1 MDSGPA
7 VGDASDQE
15 RLFVRRRER
24 RLTRTHA
31 ALWAVI
37 LATTAA
43 DIVLTMVG
51 LAGGLPEG
59 NPVVRVAVG
68 SFGPAGLWT
77 VKFAAMC
84 WLVAG
89 WSLLSDRDASVF
101 LGLFA
106 AVTSAVVVYNAVAV
120 FGA

>member
-1 MDSGPA
+1 MTQSSVPDGREQ
-7 VGDASDQE
+7 D

-24 RLTRTHA
+24 RMTRTHA
-31 ALWAVI
+31 ALWVVI

-59 NPVVRVAVG
+59 NPVVRAMVA

-77 VKFAAMC
+77 VKFAATC

-89 WSLLSDRDASVF
+89 WSLLSDRNASVF

-106 AVTSAVVVYNAVAV
+106 AVTSLVVVNNAVAV

>member
-1 MDSGPA
+1 MGSEPP
-7 VGDASDQE
+7 VRGDRQE

-24 RLTRTHA
+24 RMTRTHA
-31 ALWAVI
+31 ALWAFI

-43 DIVLTMVG
+43 DIVLTMAG

-59 NPVVRVAVG
+59 NPVVRAAVG

-89 WSLLSDRDASVF
+89 WSVLSDRNAAVF

-106 AVTSAVVVYNAVAV
+106 AVTSVVVVHNAIAV
-120 FGA
+120 LGV

>member
-1 MDSGPA
+1 VTQSSAPDGRE
-7 VGDASDQE
+7 QE

-31 ALWAVI
+31 ALWALI

-59 NPVVRVAVG
+59 NPVVGAMIE
-68 SFGPAGLWT
+68 SFGLAGLWT

-89 WSLLSDRDASVF
+89 WSLLSDRNASVF

-106 AVTSAVVVYNAVAV
+106 VVTSLVVVTNAVVLV
-120 FGA
+120 GS